1 MKRIILN
8 FQKKE
13 EDFKELVQEAF
24 NRDVLN
30 FLVSNKT
37 LSEFKNIERVKTFAW
52 NSDLDVDYI
61 IFRDLAE
68 LERILE
74 QEDIKKSIGYYK
86 ELKSKEDELEIK
98 KLSNNPKLNFIIVS
112 ASDWKIIPFENLIA
126 EMHKKDT
133 ELIAE
138 VENLAEAELMLKTLE
153 IGVDGIL
160 IIPKTANDLIE
171 LKNLIGTGFKIELT
185 EAEIINIQTIPESDR
200 VCVDTTSLLLPGEG
214 MLVGS
219 TAKGF
224 TLIHAEVFETQFVA
238 SRPFRVN
245 AGDVS
250 AYILVPE
257 EDPNKEESYRTKYL
271 SEIKGGDKVLVIN
284 SKGAVRIAS
293 VGRVKIETRPMIRFE
308 MQSEQAGKK
317 FPISCICQN
326 AETIRLVDP
335 EGNAKSVVDIK
346 EGDKVLVH
354 IGPGA
359 THFGT
364 AIEETIIEK

>member
-8 FQKKE
+8 FQEKGAE
-13 EDFKELVQEAF
+13 FNELVQEAF
-24 NRDVLN
+24 NRDILH
-30 FLVSNKT
+30 FMVSEKT
-37 LSEFKNIERVKTFAW
+37 LSEFEDIERIKTFAW
-52 NSDLDVDYI
+52 DTDLDVDYGVYGD
-61 IFRDLAE
+61 REE
-68 LERILE
+68 LERAFE
-74 QEDIKKSIGYYK
+74 QEDLTKGIAYYK
-86 ELKSKEDELEIK
+86 TVESKEDEMDITS
-98 KLSNNPKLNFIIVS
+98 LSNNRKISCIIVS
-112 ASDWKIIPFENLIA
+112 ATDWKIIPFENIIA
-126 EMHKKDT
+126 DMQKKDT

-138 VENLAEAELMLKTLE
+138 VESIEEAELMMKTLE

-160 IIPKTANDLIE
+160 FTPTSANDLIE
-171 LKNLIGTGFKIELT
+171 LKKLIGTGFEIDLR
-185 EAEIINIQTIPESDR
+185 EAEILNIQNIPESDR

-219 TAKGF
+219 TARGF
-224 TLIHAEVFETQFVA
+224 ALVHAEVFETQFVA

-257 EDPNKEESYRTKYL
+257 EDHDKEEQYRTKYL

-293 VGRVKIETRPMIRFE
+293 VGRVKIETRPMLRFE
-308 MQSEQAGKK
+308 LQTEKEGRKI
-317 FPISCICQN
+317 PISCICQN
-326 AETIRLVDP
+326 AETIRLVDK
-335 EGNAKSVVDIK
+335 GGKAISVVDLK
-346 EGDKVLVH
+346 EGDKILVH